1 MRILPILCLAALL
14 ACITL
19 PGSAAETASAA
30 IRSVLDKE
38 VQAWNQADLRAFVAP
53 YATHCTLVGSNQ
65 ISETTREQV
74 LTHYE
79 QKYPSPAAM
88 GKLTFSNLTIQPID
102 ADSAVVTG
110 RWHLDRETAAGG
122 GAGGVFSLVFQRID
136 GRWQIILDHTS

>member
-1 MRILPILCLAALL
+1 MRILPILCLTGLIAWSALPAL
-14 ACITL
+14 
-19 PGSAAETASAA
+19 AAEDASAA
-30 IRSVLDKE
+30 IRSVLDQE
-38 VQAWNQADLRAFVAP
+38 AQAWNQADLKAFVTP
-53 YATHCTLVGSNQ
+53 YAAHCTLVGSGQ
-65 ISETTREQV
+65 ISETTREKV

-88 GKLTFSNLTIQPID
+88 GKLTFSALTVHPID